1 MDFIYTQNPDSD
13 EPILLIDGHIG
24 FDSEDGQ
31 GVDGGQVLRELL
43 FLDTLEKKRIQVWI
57 NSPGGVVMDGYEIF
71 TGITKTKTKVDT
83 YNMGMA
89 ASIAAVIFQAGRKR
103 VMADRAIL
111 MFHNPYGGDNP
122 KGLDAMRKS
131 LLTMISSRAS
141 MTEEDVEKM
150 MNRTSWILAEEA
162 KSMGLCDEVE
172 DTGEQNKPRLTYNYK
187 DFSKIIN
194 KQLKP
199 ERSMKNVA
207 NKLGLV
213 SDASEESIIAA
224 VSVLEAKNK
233 ASMEEMD
240 AMKKALDAKKLECDE
255 MEAKYNAL
263 KESSDKHEAEAK
275 AKAELEVKAKATE
288 LIKNAIATGRI
299 KNESAIVEK
308 YTNLAMNSFDVAK
321 DLIEAI
327 PASKEAPKTIEQT
340 QNTITGS
347 GSVVSQT
354 LAEIRNKLNFN

>member
-1 MDFIYTQNPDSD
+1 
-13 EPILLIDGHIG
+13 
-24 FDSEDGQ
+24 
-31 GVDGGQVLRELL
+31 
-43 FLDTLEKKRIQVWI
+43 
-57 NSPGGVVMDGYEIF
+57 
-71 TGITKTKTKVDT
+71 
-83 YNMGMA
+83 
-89 ASIAAVIFQAGRKR
+89 
-103 VMADRAIL
+103 
-111 MFHNPYGGDNP
+111 
-122 KGLDAMRKS
+122 
-131 LLTMISSRAS
+131 MISSRAS

-224 VSVLEAKNK
+224 VSALEAKNK

-240 AMKKALDAKKLECDE
+240 AMKKALDAKKSECDE

-275 AKAELEVKAKATE
+275 AKAELEVNAKATE

-299 KNESAIVEK
+299 KNETAIVEK